1 MPAGFV
7 AGLVV
12 ALGGVVGVD
21 LAVVN
26 LLGGAAVDPD
36 PDAGF
41 VGAAGLVGAEGGG
54 GPVVEGEQG
63 GLLVARALPA
73 FGFFGGTG
81 ASS

>member
-1 MPAGFV
+1 MVGVEGAV
-7 AGLVV
+7 LAAQRSTQV
-12 ALGGVVGVD
+12 LGGRGIRERE
-21 LAVVN
+21 AV
-26 LLGGAAVDPD
+26 AVPIQ
-36 PDAGF
+36 PDAGS